1 LWHKL
6 CHYIKAITPRLAFF
20 QSGAKAEAC
29 RAIGYLERSNH
40 NDKTRQELPMEV
52 HNAVTPTAEQIEG
65 FLAPDATGP
74 IYMLNLL
81 KFKAHAEYEDGR
93 ETSLSGREAYALY
106 AAEVAKVITQVG
118 GKLTFAA
125 DVARL
130 MLGEVE
136 ELWDQV
142 GIAMY
147 PSRAAMFQ
155 MIQLPKY
162 AEISVHR
169 TAGLAGQLN
178 IETVAPPAG

>member
-1 LWHKL
+1 M
-6 CHYIKAITPRLAFF
+6 
-20 QSGAKAEAC
+20 Q
-29 RAIGYLERSNH
+29 
-40 NDKTRQELPMEV
+40 V

-65 FLAPDATGP
+65 FLAPDAAGP

-93 ETSLSGREAYALY
+93 ETSLSGREAYMLY
-106 AAEVAKVITQVG
+106 ATEVAKMVTQVG
-118 GKLTFAA
+118 GKLTFGAE
-125 DVARL
+125 VRRL

-142 GIAMY
+142 AIAMY
-147 PSRAAMFQ
+147 PSRAAMFE
-155 MIQLPKY
+155 MIQLPAY

-178 IETVAPPAG
+178 IETVAPSSD

>member
-1 LWHKL
+1 M
-6 CHYIKAITPRLAFF
+6 
-20 QSGAKAEAC
+20 Q
-29 RAIGYLERSNH
+29 
-40 NDKTRQELPMEV
+40 V

-65 FLAPDATGP
+65 FLAPDAAGP

-93 ETSLSGREAYALY
+93 ETSQTGREAYMLY
-106 AAEVAKVITQVG
+106 ANGVAKVITQVG
-118 GKLTFAA
+118 GKLTFGAE
-125 DVARL
+125 VKRL

-142 GIAMY
+142 AIAMY
-147 PSRAAMFQ
+147 PSRAAMFE
-155 MIQLPKY
+155 MIQLPTY

-178 IETVAPPAG
+178 IETVAPSSD